1 MKDTKVELKETEL
14 EAVSG
19 GDVTSA
25 NIVGTVNQL
34 RRPTAEVTPVGMPE
48 LNDDEKYVL
57 RSGLTDINSSCLK
70 DNLR

>member
-48 LNDDEKYVL
+48 LNNDEKFRIAF
-57 RSGLTDINSSCLK
+57 RSDRYQLILSE
-70 DNLR
+70 R

>member
-1 MKDTKVELKETEL
+1 MLNDKEL
-14 EAVSG
+14 ETITG

-25 NIVGTVNQL
+25 NIVGTVKPH